1 MKMSLNSVLVI
12 CTTLL
17 AYEAVV
23 AAKTMS
29 SYGNLCDSV
38 FCRIIDDS
46 NKEIA
51 ALRATVDEG
60 NCIAQFGTAA
70 DQICNSALERFSVD
84 APLPDDDDDKTSES
98 ESLYDKKIDDLERI
112 LDAPLH
118 VIYLKQLALIRE
130 KALKTFKQALGVT
143 EGTEFESMIQADDFY
158 RKEAEE
164 ATRQN
169 PDWSYGKESQNLK
182 SSLLEIANKSKKIA
196 DVKLQASK
204 QNSQAMQYLQMQSQQ
219 LQAIQQQVSG
229 QSSPWNVGAAYR
241 VPDSNI
247 NLSCT
252 YQQGKGNIQVSCV
265 PDESV
270 PLLGPNGFT
279 NGVTP
284 GNIGVSFN
292 INI

>member
-1 MKMSLNSVLVI
+1 MQNSLVFLLSFVLL
-12 CTTLL
+12 CAT
-17 AYEAVV
+17 
-23 AAKTMS
+23 AKTS
-29 SYGNLCDSV
+29 SYSSLCDSV

-46 NKEIA
+46 NKEISD
-51 ALRATVDEG
+51 LRASVDDG
-60 NCIAQFGTAA
+60 VCIPQFGVTA
-70 DQICNSALERFSVD
+70 DQICNSALERFSD
-84 APLPDDDDDKTSES
+84 AAPLPDDVDQKES
-98 ESLYDKKIDDLERI
+98 EAIYDKKIDDLERL

-130 KALKTFKQALGVT
+130 KSLKTFKTAVGAT
-143 EGTEFESMIQADDFY
+143 EGTEFDAMMQADEFY

-164 ATRQN
+164 STRQN
-169 PDWSYGKESQNLK
+169 PEWSYAKECHNLK
-182 SSLLEIANKSKKIA
+182 TALLEIANKSKKIA

-204 QNSQAMQYLQMQSQQ
+204 QNSQAMQYLQMQQQQ
-219 LQAIQQQVSG
+219 LQAIQQQVQG
-229 QSSPWNVGAAYR
+229 QSSPWNIGAAYR

-247 NLSCT
+247 NLSGT
-252 YQQGKGNIQVSCV
+252 YQQGKANLQVSCV

-279 NGVTP
+279 HGVTP